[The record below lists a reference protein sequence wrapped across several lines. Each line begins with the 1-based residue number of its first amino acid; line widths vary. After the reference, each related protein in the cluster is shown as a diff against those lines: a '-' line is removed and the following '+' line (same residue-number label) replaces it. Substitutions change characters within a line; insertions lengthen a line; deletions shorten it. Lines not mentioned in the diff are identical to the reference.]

1 MNKQSDLSSSVR
13 QNSKTDEAMV
23 RNIFNKLFS
32 KHETKPPHDIEEAFS
47 LLFDDASS
55 IEWHKRENIYEVM
68 FYSNGKEH
76 IARFGKDAEMK
87 EHRINLK
94 PNELPTHVRNSAEAH
109 GEIMS
114 SIAVYNQL
122 ELSEYELIF
131 RDTEKIRYVIHI
143 LPSGEVTSICKL

>member
-13 QNSKTDEAMV
+13 QNSKTDEVMV

-32 KHETKPPHDIEEAFS
+32 KHETKPPHEVEEAFL
-47 LLFDDASS
+47 LLFGDASS
-55 IEWHKRENIYEVM
+55 IEWHKRDNNYEVM
-68 FYSNGKEH
+68 FYSNEKEH
-76 IARFGKDAEMK
+76 IARFNKDAEMT

-94 PNELPTHVRNSAEAH
+94 PNELPSQVRSSAEAH

-114 SIAVYNQL
+114 SIAVYHLL

-143 LPSGEVTSICKL
+143 LPTGEVISICKL